1 MRTIGDVLARR
12 VEAGHEIPS
21 RWAET
26 MRQLGSMDHALY
38 ETVARTTTPNLDVP
52 VRRLSDAANY
62 SRIWL
67 VIATGVAIVGG
78 KRGRRAALEG
88 LLSIGVTSAVVNLG
102 AKPLLRRRRPDRSRR
117 DLFGARHTRM
127 PTSATFPSGHA
138 ASAFAFAH
146 TVGRTI
152 PGLALPLGLL
162 AGAVAYSRVHTGV
175 HYPGDVVVG
184 SIVGAGTAAMVTG
197 ALERERTRHGRR

>member
-1 MRTIGDVLARR
+1 
-12 VEAGHEIPS
+12 
-21 RWAET
+21 
-26 MRQLGSMDHALY
+26 MDHALY